1 MKKDRIVRLVES
13 ALLLALATVLSLIKL
28 LDLPYGGSITAASM
42 LPIILIAY
50 RHGVGYGM
58 FSALVYSLI
67 QMLLGMSSFSYFK
80 TPGAV
85 IVLALFD
92 YVLAFAVLGLGGVFR
107 KRMPQRQ
114 ALVCGTVLACVLR
127 YICHVI
133 SGCTIWAG
141 LSIPD
146 SAALL
151 YSLAYNATYMLPET
165 IVTALAAGYIGSAL
179 DLREGIP
186 TPVKAEGRARFGVL
200 SAIGQLI
207 GVAALATD
215 VVLVF
220 SQLQDG
226 ETGDF
231 MIAGLSSVNWV
242 AFAAVTA
249 VGVLAAVVLTMIDR
263 RRA

>member
-1 MKKDRIVRLVES
+1 MALG
-13 ALLLALATVLSLIKL
+13 ALL
-28 LDLPYGGSITAASM
+28 G
-42 LPIILIAY
+42 
-50 RHGVGYGM
+50 
-58 FSALVYSLI
+58 
-67 QMLLGMSSFSYFK
+67 
-80 TPGAV
+80 
-85 IVLALFD
+85 
-92 YVLAFAVLGLGGVFR
+92 
-107 KRMPQRQ
+107 
-114 ALVCGTVLACVLR
+114 CVLR
-127 YICHVI
+127 YVCHAIAGATVWAEYNY
-133 SGCTIWAG
+133 SGLPTITF
-141 LSIPD
+141 
-146 SAALL
+146 SAV
-151 YSLAYNATYMLPET
+151 YNATYMLPET

-186 TPVKAEGRARFGVL
+186 TPIKAEGRARFGVL

-231 MIAGLSSVNWV
+231 MIAGLSSVNWL
-242 AFAAVTA
+242 AFAVVTA